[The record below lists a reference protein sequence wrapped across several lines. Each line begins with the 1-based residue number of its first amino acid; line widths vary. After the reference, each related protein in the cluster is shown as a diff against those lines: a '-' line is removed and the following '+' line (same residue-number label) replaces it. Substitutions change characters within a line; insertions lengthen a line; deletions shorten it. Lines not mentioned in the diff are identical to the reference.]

1 MGSARTRSIS
11 QYSMVSSSSF
21 GLCCNNFHSLDDTS
35 DFLIHNLLR
44 SDADVEDDDPNIFL
58 TDNIS
63 LLSEIDK
70 SVIASGRHG
79 FGLSF
84 GHPVAV
90 TVLRTGNMD
99 PSG

>member
-1 MGSARTRSIS
+1 M
-11 QYSMVSSSSF
+11 MVERVEDVFSEIF
-21 GLCCNNFHSLDDTS
+21 
-35 DFLIHNLLR
+35 R

-90 TVLRTGNMD
+90 LKGTY
-99 PSG
+99 